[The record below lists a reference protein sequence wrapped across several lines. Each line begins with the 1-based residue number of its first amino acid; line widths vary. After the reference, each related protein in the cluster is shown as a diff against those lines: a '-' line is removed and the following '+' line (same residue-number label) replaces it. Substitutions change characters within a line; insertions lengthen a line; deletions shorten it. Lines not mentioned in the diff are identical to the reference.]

1 MEKKRIGE
9 FEILDISAEE
19 MADYLTRAFSR
30 PETKDMLTSAQ
41 SLSEAE
47 RRYKTLGNILQAYAS
62 ATGDLSDKTI
72 GVFAQEMAENAELL
86 KEPYDN
92 NRKLSAEQKYFGKFV
107 MPKIVKIHA
116 QRLGLSEPL
125 SYADSC
131 KVLASV
137 EAQSK
142 NNTFKTHSFNGAL
155 LPEIKQNGLDIG
167 KEKFHDEFAVLRQAG
182 MYQPY
187 QTGNLLFCELGKST
201 FGYSLRAPERIVMSL
216 STATGQQKDNQT
228 VGEFLHQNLSEN
240 LQQKTEL
247 SEAEKSQVRV
257 AAEKIIDFYF
267 GKEQKAAIAVV
278 KDKGEHVT
286 AAEKYEPRL
295 GSQFGALL
303 GMRIEGFCRQN
314 KDEAS
319 VRQYQEAVAAF
330 KEGQQL
336 DKLEKFARDFTE
348 KYPEGPLKGVFE
360 TFMTKNMSEFGL
372 NNFTYEGNSDGYRV
386 PSGKLAPE
394 KFAVAEFENPI
405 NVYVGHQKGM
415 EMCGNKLAMLR
426 NRLAQKADKM
436 LGTEFISKTKIP
448 QPLKNVETY
457 MNKVFFGA
465 KGNDNR

>member
-1 MEKKRIGE
+1 MEKKQIGE
-9 FEILDISAEE
+9 FEVWDISADE
-19 MADYLTRAFSR
+19 MAGYLTRAFSR
-30 PETKDMLTSAQ
+30 GAVKELLTSAE
-41 SLSEAE
+41 SLSAAE
-47 RRYKTLGNILQAYAS
+47 RRYQTLGSILQAYAS
-62 ATGDLSDKTI
+62 ATGDLSDKT
-72 GVFAQEMAENAELL
+72 VDTLAAEMSENSELL
-86 KEPYDN
+86 NEPYDN
-92 NRKLSAEQKYFGKFV
+92 KRKLSAEQKYFGQFV
-107 MPKIVKIHA
+107 MPKITQIHC
-116 QRLGLSEPL
+116 QRLGLQEPL
-125 SYADSC
+125 SFADSC

-155 LPEIKQNGLDIG
+155 LPEIKENGLDIS
-167 KEKFHDEFAVLRQAG
+167 KEKFHDEFAVLRQVG

-201 FGYSLRAPERIVMSL
+201 FGYTLRAPERIVMSL

-228 VGEFLHQNLSEN
+228 IGEFLHQNLSEN
-240 LQQKTEL
+240 LQQKTGL

-278 KDKGEHVT
+278 KDTGEHIT

-314 KDEAS
+314 QDETS

-330 KEGQQL
+330 KENQQL
-336 DKLEKFARDFTE
+336 DKLETFARDFTE

-360 TFMTKNMSEFGL
+360 TFMTKNMSESGL

-386 PSGKLAPE
+386 PGGKLAPD

-405 NVYVGHQKGM
+405 NVYVGHQKGQ
-415 EMCGNKLAMLR
+415 ELCDNKLAMLR
-426 NRLAQKADKM
+426 NRLAQKADKV
-436 LGTEFISKTKIP
+436 LGTEFITQTKLP
-448 QPLKNVETY
+448 QPLKNAEAY
-457 MNKVFFGA
+457 LNKVFFGA